1 VRRFVLAF
9 GIMLATLRVIG
20 LAQGSG
26 PYKIIRKDKVGADG
40 RFDYV
45 YADVAGR
52 RLYIPRMQANP
63 RVTVFNLDTLAPEG
77 EIPNTGGHG
86 VAVDPKSHHG
96 FASSDPVAM
105 WDTRTLKLIKTIEV
119 QGGPDGIHLD
129 PFNDRIWVFSHRPP
143 NATVIDAKT
152 GTVVGTVDLG
162 GAPEEE
168 VSNGKGTLYVDLEDK
183 DKIAVVDAKTLK
195 KTSEYDLAEKGGGPA
210 GLAFDRKHHV
220 LFATCHNPAT
230 MVILN
235 SDTGKILETLPIG
248 QGTDGAAFNPN
259 TMEAFSSGGGGELT
273 IIKENSPTS
282 FSVEQNLETMR
293 GAKTLTVDTK
303 TNRVFLIAAEYGPL
317 PTAPPAAPGA
327 KGGRGGRG
335 RFRFPPMVPGSFT
348 ILVAGR

>member
-1 VRRFVLAF
+1 
-9 GIMLATLRVIG
+9 
-20 LAQGSG
+20 
-26 PYKIIRKDKVGADG
+26 
-40 RFDYV
+40 
-45 YADVAGR
+45 
-52 RLYIPRMQANP
+52 
-63 RVTVFNLDTLAPEG
+63 
-77 EIPNTGGHG
+77 
-86 VAVDPKSHHG
+86 
-96 FASSDPVAM
+96 M

-183 DKIAVVDAKTLK
+183 DKIAVVDAKTLS
-195 KTSEYDLAEKGGGPA
+195 KTGEYDLAGKGGGPA
-210 GLAFDRKHHV
+210 GLAFDAKNHI

-235 SDTGKILETLPIG
+235 SDTGKILDTLPIG

-273 IIKENSPTS
+273 IVKENSPTS

-317 PTAPPAAPGA
+317 PAAPPAAPGA

-348 ILVAGR
+348 ILVASR

>member
-1 VRRFVLAF
+1 MPRFGLRFWIIAAALA
-9 GIMLATLRVIG
+9 VIG
-20 LAQGSG
+20 LAQESA
-26 PYKIIRKDKVGADG
+26 PYKIIRKDKVGGEG

-52 RLYIPRMQANP
+52 RLYIPRMQTDP

-77 EIPNTGGHG
+77 DIPNTGGHG

-96 FASSDPVAM
+96 FASSNPVAM
-105 WDTRTLKLIKTIEV
+105 WDTKTLKLLKTIQV

-129 PFNDRIWVFSHRPP
+129 PFNERIWVFSHRPP

-162 GAPEEE
+162 GAPEEA
-168 VSNGKGTLYVDLEDK
+168 VSNGHGTIYVDLEDK
-183 DKIAVVDAKTLK
+183 NKIAIVDAKTLA
-195 KTSEYDLAEKGGGPA
+195 KTGEYDLAGKGGGPG
-210 GLAFDRKHHV
+210 GLAFDVENHI

-235 SDTGKILETLPIG
+235 SDTGKILDALPIS

-259 TMEAFSSGGGGELT
+259 TMEAFSSGGAGELT
-273 IIKENSPTS
+273 VIKENSPTS

-293 GAKTLTVDTK
+293 GAKTLTLDTK
-303 TNRVFLIAAEYGPL
+303 TNRILMIAAEFGPP
-317 PTAPPAAPGA
+317 PTPPAGAPQ
-327 KGGRGGRG
+327 RRV
-335 RFRFPPMVPGSFT
+335 FPPILPDSFT